1 MKEEEKK
8 SSKSKNQTAEDVAKA
23 MVENMKKNMEDPNF
37 LDDKERMLQKVRD
50 SVLKKRE
57 KKRDDN

>member
-1 MKEEEKK
+1 MNEEEKK
-8 SSKSKNQTAEDVAKA
+8 SSESKKQTAEDVAKA

>member
-8 SSKSKNQTAEDVAKA
+8 SSMPKKQTAEDVAIA

-37 LDDKERMLQKVRD
+37 LKDKERLFREVADK
-50 SVLKKRE
+50 VLKNKE
-57 KKRDDN
+57 